1 MDQGSAER
9 DVGSVIIT
17 DELDR
22 RPSRSPD
29 YQSENG
35 ALTALAQALSTDPT
49 TVLQQLAELAMDL
62 THSGST
68 GISLLEPGGEQGTF
82 RWVATAGA
90 WSPYR
95 DGTMPREASPCRE
108 VIAQDAVLLMT
119 YLERSFPALSLAE
132 PGASEALLA
141 PFYVGGVP
149 AGTLWSIK
157 HNPGEHFEAE
167 DARLLKSLARFA
179 SAAHQTVQAQQMA
192 VAAGGQAEL
201 RAQQLVTLADVSSEF
216 FGICDMEFM
225 PIYGNAAAMR
235 MVGLADLEQVQRTPL
250 QEFFFPEDLP
260 FITDEFLPRVLREGQ
275 AKVEIRFRHFV
286 TGEPVWVD
294 YSLVALKDEM
304 GRTTGLG
311 TVTHDL
317 TKRKR
322 AEMALR
328 VSEAR
333 LRQAHEMGGIGS
345 WQWKHAAGRGE
356 VSASYRKIHGMAEGT
371 APISN
376 DALLASIHP
385 DDHARLRAAVQQ
397 GLLSGERIVAEYRVL
412 LPGEAGLRWIRA
424 TGQRVGTGIPEITA
438 GIVEDITE
446 RHANNALVR
455 AQADELAS
463 IFAAAPVGLCVL
475 DQDLRYLRMNERLA
489 AFSGV
494 SAADYI
500 GRTPEDTLP
509 QFESQ
514 GAEIMQRVLAGEAVM
529 GAEFVGEMPGKPGAI
544 RTWRANLIPLRNG
557 DHEITG
563 IAVAADEITEEKE
576 AAEKLSRA
584 LERAEIAQAAA
595 RAVLYD
601 FDPVTGKANASLNFS
616 EITGY
621 PPDTIVSLDWW
632 QSLVHPA
639 DRALFSE
646 MLESVM
652 KQGSHYS
659 LEYRLLHQEGHWLWV
674 ADRGRAVPIGDGGLH
689 RLVGM
694 FIDISEQRQAQQAL
708 IESEARYRAVFE
720 QVGIGVARLSLDG
733 RFIQV
738 NDRYCT
744 VLGRSREELVGKRWQ
759 DITHPDD
766 LAQDIARRDQLLAG
780 DGASFAIEKRYVGQ
794 EGSEIWVNLT
804 LSLVRDAADVP
815 AFYVAMVEDIGA
827 KKQTE
832 AAFADSEAT
841 MRTLMEAAPVGL
853 IFADATGQVTHAN
866 PRFVEIIGHPLLN
879 SPNIDA
885 YGEYVSFHAD
895 GRQVEAREYP
905 FARVLTGEA
914 ERAELEVL
922 YRRGDGRD
930 VWVRTVAAALRSA
943 NGTLLGAVGAMLDI
957 DRETRLTQ
965 QLARE
970 VEHAVAERQ
979 TALAQ
984 LFEAQ
989 KLETIGQLTGGV
1001 AHDFNNLLTPIMG
1014 VLEMMQHR
1022 VAGEDRASRLVAGA
1036 LQSAER
1042 AKNLVQRLL
1051 AFARRQNLE
1060 TKAIDLADLI
1070 AGMRDLIER
1079 SIGPTIA
1086 VEVALGDALCPVS
1099 ADANQL
1105 ELALLNL
1112 AVNARDAMPGGGM
1125 LHFAARREAMEV
1137 TNALQLGAGSYI
1149 CLAVSDTGAGMDAET
1164 LKRCIEP
1171 FFTSKGIGEGTG
1183 LGLSM
1188 VHGMMRQLGGALN
1201 IISAPGQ
1208 GTTMELWLA
1217 CSDEQPEAN
1226 PVERAGLPQ
1235 SARRSTI
1242 LLVDDDELV
1251 RESTADMLDRLGY
1264 DVVQASNGPAALA
1277 VLAAPNAIDALVTD
1291 YLMPGMTGREL
1302 AEQARRDRPDLPVLL
1317 ITGYTRLDEIGP
1329 DLARLE
1335 KPFRQADFAARV
1347 AELVGGG

>member
-1 MDQGSAER
+1 MGQESAGR
-9 DVGSVIIT
+9 DVGSVVIT
-17 DELDR
+17 GELDR
-22 RPSRSPD
+22 RPSRAPD
-29 YQSENG
+29 YQAENS
-35 ALTALAQALSTDPT
+35 ALTALAQALSADPD
-49 TVLQQLAELAMDL
+49 TVLQQLAELAMEL
-62 THSGST
+62 THADST
-68 GISLLEPGGEQGTF
+68 GISLLESSGEQDTF

-90 WSPYR
+90 WSPDR
-95 DGTMPREASPCRE
+95 DGTMPREPSLRGE
-108 VIAQDAVLLMT
+108 VIARDAIVLMSNPAR
-119 YLERSFPALSLAE
+119 YFPALLQAE
-132 PGASEALLA
+132 LGVSEALLA
-141 PFYVGGVP
+141 PFYVGGVA
-149 AGTLWSIK
+149 AGTVWSIK

-167 DARLLKSLARFA
+167 DARLLLSLARFA
-179 SAAHQTVQAQQMA
+179 SAAHRTVQALQLA
-192 VAAGGQAEL
+192 VAAGAQSEL
-201 RAQQLVTLADVSSEF
+201 RAQQLVTLAEVSSEF
-216 FGICDMEFM
+216 FGTCDMEFM

-235 MVGLADLEQVQRTPL
+235 MVGLADLDQVQRTPL

-294 YSLVALKDEM
+294 YSLVVLKDAM
-304 GRTTGLG
+304 GRATGLG

-317 TKRKR
+317 TERKR
-322 AEMALR
+322 ATASLR
-328 VSEAR
+328 ESEAR

-345 WQWKHAAGRGE
+345 WQWHHAIGEGE
-356 VSASYRKIHGMAEGT
+356 VSASYREMHGMAEGT
-371 APISN
+371 APISE
-376 DALLASIHP
+376 DELFASMHP
-385 DDHARLRAAVQQ
+385 DDHDRIRAAIGQ
-397 GLLSGERIVAEYRVL
+397 GFLSGERIVVEYRVL
-412 LPGEAGLRWIRA
+412 LPGEAAPRWIRA
-424 TGQRVGTGIPEITA
+424 TGQRVGAGISEIMA

-475 DQDLRYLRMNERLA
+475 DRELRYLRMNDRLA

-509 QFESQ
+509 QFEGQ
-514 GAEIMQRVLAGEAVM
+514 GAEIMQRVLAGESIM
-529 GAEFVGEMPGKPGAI
+529 GAEFVGEMPGLPGVI
-544 RTWRANLIPLRNG
+544 RTWRANLIPLRNE
-557 DHEITG
+557 DDEITG
-563 IAVAADEITEEKE
+563 IAVAADEITVEKV
-576 AAEKLSRA
+576 AAKKLSRA
-584 LERAEIAQAAA
+584 LERTEIAQAAA
-595 RAVLYD
+595 RAVFYD
-601 FDPVTGKANASLNFS
+601 FDPVTGTTSSSPNFS

-621 PPDTIVSLDWW
+621 PGDTIVSLEWW
-632 QSLVHPA
+632 LSLVHPD
-639 DRALFSE
+639 DRAKFSE
-646 MLESVM
+646 TLKAVL
-652 KQGSHYS
+652 KHGSDYT
-659 LEYRLLHQEGHWLWV
+659 LEYRLLHSDGHWLWFS
-674 ADRGRAVPIGDGGLH
+674 DRGRAIEIAGGLYC
-689 RLVGM
+689 LVGM
-694 FIDISEQRQAQQAL
+694 YVDISEQRQAQQAL
-708 IESEARYRAVFE
+708 IESEARYRTVFE
-720 QVGIGVARLSLDG
+720 QVGIGVARLSAEG
-733 RFIQV
+733 RFLQI

-744 VLGRSREELVGKRWQ
+744 ILGRQREELVGKTWQ
-759 DITHPDD
+759 EITNPDD
-766 LAQDIARRDQLLAG
+766 LAGDIARRDQLLAG
-780 DGASFAIEKRYVGQ
+780 DCASYTVEKRYVGMDD
-794 EGSEIWVNLT
+794 SEIWVNLT
-804 LSLVRDAADVP
+804 VSLVRDAAEKP
-815 AFYVAMVEDIGA
+815 AFFVAMVEDIGA
-827 KKQTE
+827 RKLAE
-832 AAFADSEAT
+832 AALADSEA
-841 MRTLMEAAPVGL
+841 RLRAVVDAAPVGL
-853 IFADATGQVTHAN
+853 IFADVAGKITQENARVQ
-866 PRFVEIIGHPLLN
+866 EIIGHP
-879 SPNIDA
+879 
-885 YGEYVSFHAD
+885 VSRFPHNYTGFHAD
-895 GRQVEAREYP
+895 GRQVKDREWP
-905 FARVLTGEA
+905 IVRVVTGEV
-914 ERAELEVL
+914 ERAGLDVL
-922 YRRGDGRD
+922 YRRSDGND
-930 VWVRTVAAALRSA
+930 AWVRFAAAAVR
-943 NGTLLGAVGAMLDI
+943 NGDDVLVGGVGACIDI
-957 DRETRLTQ
+957 DREMRLTA
-965 QLARE
+965 QLERE
-970 VEHAVAERQ
+970 VEHAVAARQ

-1022 VAGEDRASRLVAGA
+1022 VAGEDRASRLVSGA

-1060 TKAIDLADLI
+1060 TKATDLAELI
-1070 AGMRDLIER
+1070 SGMRDLIDH

-1086 VEVALGDALCPVS
+1086 VEVALDDALGPVS

-1112 AVNARDAMPGGGM
+1112 AVNARDAMPGGGK
-1125 LHFAARREAMEV
+1125 LRFAARREAVEV
-1137 TNALQLGAGSYI
+1137 ANALQLGPGSYI

-1226 PVERAGLPQ
+1226 PVERAELPP

-1251 RESTADMLDRLGY
+1251 RESTADLLDRLGY
-1264 DVVQASNGPAALA
+1264 DIVQASNGAAALA
-1277 VLAAPNAIDALVTD
+1277 LLAAPNAIDALVTD

-1302 AEQARRDRPDLPVLL
+1302 AQQARCDRPDLPVLL

-1347 AELVGGG
+1347 AELVDGR